1 MWEWNKVVLVG
12 EQVGEEEWMW
22 IFNDHFQKNEGFSC
36 SGKVDA
42 ANELAL
48 LYFKH
53 LKKLKKGK
61 NQCTL

>member
-1 MWEWNKVVLVG
+1 VLVG
-12 EQVGEEEWMW
+12 EQVEEEERVWV
-22 IFNDHFQKNEGFSC
+22 FTTFRKNEGFSC
-36 SGKVDA
+36 SDKEDA

-53 LKKLKKGK
+53 LKKLQKGK

>member
-1 MWEWNKVVLVG
+1 MLVG
-12 EQVGEEEWMW
+12 EQVEEEERVWV
-22 IFNDHFQKNEGFSC
+22 FTTFRKNEGFSC
-36 SGKVDA
+36 SDKEDA

-53 LKKLKKGK
+53 LKKLQKGK

>member
-1 MWEWNKVVLVG
+1 MWV
-12 EQVGEEEWMW
+12 
-22 IFNDHFQKNEGFSC
+22 FNDHFQKNEGFSC

-53 LKKLKKGK
+53 LKKLKKRK
-61 NQCTL
+61 KSVYTLNDSILRGSFVVNPEIYLI